1 MSVSALVFLYCFF
14 RMTFV
19 VTSFAK
25 AHKIAIIIRKLRILI
40 RVFDVMHCDRR
51 RCFTVSPTHLAL
63 IPISSEYL
71 CTLALP
77 LS

>member
-1 MSVSALVFLYCFF
+1 MSVSALVFLHCFF

-25 AHKIAIIIRKLRILI
+25 AHQIVVIIRKLWIFI
-40 RVFDVMHCDRR
+40 RVLDVMHCDS
-51 RCFTVSPTHLAL
+51 RCRFAVSPTHLAL

-71 CTLALP
+71 CTLTLP